1 MTFYDARGELAEK
14 AKQKKKQAGFSVRVE
29 DEKFLQPIPVPRD
42 AKIKKKNSCVDYQ
55 HKVSLLTLCV

>member
-42 AKIKKKNSCVDYQ
+42 AKIKKTVASTTSIRFRC
-55 HKVSLLTLCV
+55 

>member
-42 AKIKKKNSCVDYQ
+42 AKIKKKQ
-55 HKVSLLTLCV
+55 LRRLPA